1 MCQIE
6 YNLIIAINILMRHSK
21 AIENMRV
28 SLMDLLSKGG
38 ERFRQFDD
46 AYAQAVRDKLM
57 LESGDPRLS
66 NPVGVARNMAGAFA
80 GAPITHGPALMVK
93 ADGTEY
99 LPETLL
105 EKVAGYGTPAI
116 GGVSRYVLPTAGVT
130 LAGKGLMDII
140 SMLEDDQD
148 VR

>member
-1 MCQIE
+1 
-6 YNLIIAINILMRHSK
+6 
-21 AIENMRV
+21 MRV
-28 SLMDLLSKGG
+28 ALMDLLGKGG

-57 LESGDPRLS
+57 LESGDPRLN
-66 NPVGVARNMAGAFA
+66 NPLGVVRNMTGAFA
-80 GAPITHGPALMVK
+80 GAPITHGPALMVR

-130 LAGKGLMDII
+130 LAGKGLIDII
-140 SMLEDDQD
+140 DKINETADQ
-148 VR
+148 VKEGEFPY

>member
-1 MCQIE
+1 
-6 YNLIIAINILMRHSK
+6 MRHGK
-21 AIENMRV
+21 AVENMRV
-28 SLMDLLSKGG
+28 ALMDLLGKGG

-116 GGVSRYVLPTAGVT
+116 GGVSRYVLPAAGVT

-140 SMLEDDQD
+140 SMLENDQD